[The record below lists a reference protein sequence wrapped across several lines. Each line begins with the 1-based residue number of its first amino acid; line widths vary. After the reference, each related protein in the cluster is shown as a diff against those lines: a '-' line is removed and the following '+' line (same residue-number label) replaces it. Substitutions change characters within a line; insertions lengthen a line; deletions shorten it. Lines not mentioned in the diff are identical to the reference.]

1 MSLVKGIHH
10 IALKCCGA
18 EEFEKTVGFYQDVLG
33 LPVARAWGKGEYAGV
48 MLDTGSGIIE
58 IFADG
63 DERLPQGAVRHF
75 ALLTDDVA
83 GCVETVRAAGYQ
95 ITEEPHDCTV
105 PSVPPYGLHI
115 AFCIGPVGEEIEFFK
130 VLS

>member
-48 MLDTGSGIIE
+48 MLDTGSGII
-58 IFADG
+58 
-63 DERLPQGAVRHF
+63 VRHF

>member
-1 MSLVKGIHH
+1 MSWVKGIHH

-18 EEFEKTVGFYQDVLG
+18 EEFEKTVGFYRDILG
-33 LPVARAWGKGEYAGV
+33 LPVARTWGKGKYAGV

-63 DERLPQGAVRHF
+63 EERLPQGAVRHF

>member
-1 MSLVKGIHH
+1 MSLIKGIHH

-18 EEFEKTVGFYQDVLG
+18 AEFEKTTAFYREVLG
-33 LPVARAWGKGEYAGV
+33 LPVARTWGEGTAAGM

-63 DERLPQGAVRHF
+63 EGRLPQGAVRHF
-75 ALLTDDVA
+75 ALLTDDVDA
-83 GCVETVRAAGYQ
+83 CVEAVRKAGYP
-95 ITEEPHDCTV
+95 ITDEPHDCTV
-105 PSVPPYGLHI
+105 PSNPPYELRI

-130 VLS
+130 IK